1 MFDESVY
8 NGFLSYRYL
17 VSRIWSLDEKHRIK
31 CIELWTQPSCS
42 TLCIKH
48 SKPGTVW
55 REWYPLWKRTCSK
68 KPMKAIETHEC
79 TRTVPFTRGI
89 QPLVGFDVS
98 NLVSEEKR
106 VRFNRVRLMPSFQA
120 FSLAQPACPRNSLS
134 YAIESRRDTSFTMHA
149 CTCR

>member
-1 MFDESVY
+1 
-8 NGFLSYRYL
+8 
-17 VSRIWSLDEKHRIK
+17 
-31 CIELWTQPSCS
+31 
-42 TLCIKH
+42 
-48 SKPGTVW
+48 
-55 REWYPLWKRTCSK
+55 
-68 KPMKAIETHEC
+68 MKAIETHEC

-134 YAIESRRDTSFTMHA
+134 YAIERCIFYYACVYMFDNNEHVCHSLLVISLQLIIRCSLSISVYIFIRDNLDIYYFEFLNNVVVLLILKYLTNMEQKRRKEWLFDLD
-149 CTCR
+149 